1 MAFYDNRKFYWLKLK
16 RDFFKRHDIRVIEAL
31 PNGKDYVLFYLKL
44 LLESVD
50 HEGCLRFSDTIPYS
64 EEMLSTITNT
74 NIDIVRSAIKLF
86 QELDMVEILDDKT
99 IFMTEVEALIG
110 CQSDGAA
117 KKQNQRLKAAKQ
129 TQKIEGKN
137 AEKDTERT
145 KSGQKVDKCPLELEL
160 ELDIYNT
167 HKRAH
172 APARTREEV
181 NTIEQVITTKENL
194 PYTVEDVLSVVKEKA
209 PMCYQRHLKLPD
221 GNERLN
227 KLLISAIPQYT
238 LEEITALFEKA
249 QKTFVKKS
257 NYENCD
263 IIWVFDHKERIAAE
277 EDISTTSRWK
287 EKEQSKQILNH
298 EYSAEDWKAVYTPIE
313 KLDF

>member
-50 HEGCLRFSDTIPYS
+50 HEGRLRFSDTIPYS

-99 IFMTEVEALIG
+99 IFMTEVGALIG
-110 CQSDGAA
+110 CQSVGAT

-137 AEKDTERT
+137 AVKDTERI
-145 KSGQKVDKCPLELEL
+145 KSRQKVDKCPLEIEL

-172 APARTREEV
+172 APARTCEEV

-209 PMCYQRHLKLPD
+209 PMCYQRHLKHPD
-221 GNERLN
+221 GNERLK

-277 EDISTTSRWK
+277 EDISTTNRWK
-287 EKEQSKQILNH
+287 EKEQGKQMLNH
-298 EYSAEDWKAVYTPIE
+298 EYSVDDWKAVYTPIE